1 MVRICRNFPTVP
13 RIIWRFTME
22 DNDYVLAFDHFYTT
36 NHIQILKSLLPFMDS
51 ENFRMLPVLIKYM
64 ELKYTL
70 SLLDNGNAGIAN
82 GIHASSLDSN
92 SKSSPDMA
100 DQFETIYKAIHKY
113 LAPNEEK
120 SFNQI
125 LSAIRTMKNVREMQ
139 QMMELFQSLNPD
151 GNGGMDIGSM
161 MENLSSA
168 GENTNGFNMNE
179 IMEMMKLFGGS
190 DNGNQ
195 Q

>member
-1 MVRICRNFPTVP
+1 
-13 RIIWRFTME
+13 ME

-36 NHIQILKSLLPFMDS
+36 NHIQILKSLLPFMDTDS
-51 ENFRMLPVLIKYM
+51 FRMLPALIKYM

-70 SLLDNGNAGIAN
+70 SQVNKKTPAFTS
-82 GIHASSLDSN
+82 GIHASSLDDSARPN
-92 SKSSPDMA
+92 TDMA
-100 DQFETIYKAIHKY
+100 ENLEKIYKAVHRY
-113 LAPNEEK
+113 LAPGEEK

-151 GNGGMDIGSM
+151 ANSNMDIGAM
-161 MENLSSA
+161 MENLSGS
-168 GENTNGFNMNE
+168 ENANGFNIGE
-179 IMEMMKLFGGS
+179 IMEMMKLFGGN

>member
-1 MVRICRNFPTVP
+1 
-13 RIIWRFTME
+13 ME

-36 NHIQILKSLLPFMDS
+36 NHIQILKSLLPFMDND
-51 ENFRMLPVLIKYM
+51 NFRMLPVLIKYM

-70 SLLDNGNAGIAN
+70 SVLGHGNPGFTGGIR
-82 GIHASSLDSN
+82 ASSLDTGT
-92 SKSSPDMA
+92 KSTDMS
-100 DQFETIYKAIHKY
+100 ENLENIYRAIHKY
-113 LAPNEEK
+113 LAPSEEK

-151 GNGGMDIGSM
+151 GSGNMDIASM
-161 MENLSSA
+161 MENLSPS

-190 DNGNQ
+190 DNGNPQ
-195 Q
+195 

>member
-1 MVRICRNFPTVP
+1 
-13 RIIWRFTME
+13 ME

-36 NHIQILKSLLPFMDS
+36 NHIQILKSLLPFMDND
-51 ENFRMLPVLIKYM
+51 NFRMLPVLIKYM

-70 SLLDNGNAGIAN
+70 SQVGHGTPGFTN
-82 GIHASSLDSN
+82 GIRASSMDTDT
-92 SKSSPDMA
+92 KSGSDMA
-100 DQFETIYKAIHKY
+100 DTLENIYKAVHKY
-113 LAPNEEK
+113 LAPGEEK

-139 QMMELFQSLNPD
+139 QMIELFQSLNPD
-151 GNGGMDIGSM
+151 TNANMDVGAI
-161 MENLSSA
+161 MENLSS
-168 GENTNGFNMNE
+168 GNENTGGFNINE
-179 IMEMMKLFGGS
+179 IMEMMKLFGGN

>member
-1 MVRICRNFPTVP
+1 
-13 RIIWRFTME
+13 ME

-51 ENFRMLPVLIKYM
+51 DNFRMLPVLIKYM
-64 ELKYTL
+64 ELKYTM
-70 SLLDNGNAGIAN
+70 SLLGNATSGFAS

-92 SKSSPDMA
+92 AKAGSDMT
-100 DQFETIYKAIHKY
+100 DNLENIYKAVHKY
-113 LAPNEEK
+113 LAPGEEK

-139 QMMELFQSLNPD
+139 QMMELFQTLNPD
-151 GNGGMDIGSM
+151 TNTNMDIGSV
-161 MENLSSA
+161 MENLSA
-168 GENTNGFNMNE
+168 GSENTNGFNINE
-179 IMEMMKLFGGS
+179 IMEMMKLFGGN

>member
-1 MVRICRNFPTVP
+1 
-13 RIIWRFTME
+13 ME

-36 NHIQILKSLLPFMDS
+36 NHIQILKSLLPFMDND
-51 ENFRMLPVLIKYM
+51 NFRMLPALIKYM

-70 SLLDNGNAGIAN
+70 TQIDKGIPGFTS
-82 GIHASSLDSN
+82 GIHASSVDTDT
-92 SKSSPDMA
+92 KTAIDMA
-100 DQFETIYKAIHKY
+100 ENLENIYRAVHKY
-113 LAPNEEK
+113 LAPSEEK

-151 GNGGMDIGSM
+151 MGSNMDIGSV
-161 MENLSSA
+161 MENLSS
-168 GENTNGFNMNE
+168 GNENANGLNINE
-179 IMEMMKLFGGS
+179 IMEMMKLFGGN